1 VLSPFVPGKPGCLS
15 DPLRCK
21 PEGKLRRNR
30 TGADEES
37 ELPKELAL
45 LRLRAS
51 IEPLPPER

>member
-1 VLSPFVPGKPGCLS
+1 
-15 DPLRCK
+15 LRCK

-30 TGADEES
+30 TGADEEN